1 MILFYYKHEFSVC
14 QLYRIYFRVINIV
27 ILFFKTCVFFFYR
40 GTIMDMEKDYNLMV
54 GLRIREIR
62 ESMRLSREKF
72 SEKCDISSSFL
83 ADVERGKKSLTSKT
97 IYKICSSCNISAD
110 YIVLG
115 HREGFDKDVGIEIL
129 NSFNEEQMEHVITIL
144 YELRKLS
151 S

>member
-1 MILFYYKHEFSVC
+1 M
-14 QLYRIYFRVINIV
+14 
-27 ILFFKTCVFFFYR
+27 
-40 GTIMDMEKDYNLMV
+40 IMDMEKDYNLMV

-62 ESMRLSREKF
+62 ESMHLSREKF

-115 HREGFDKDVGIEIL
+115 HKEGFDKDVGIELL
-129 NSFNEEQMEHVITIL
+129 NSFNNQQMEHIVNIL
-144 YELRKLS
+144 YDIKKLS

>member
-1 MILFYYKHEFSVC
+1 
-14 QLYRIYFRVINIV
+14 
-27 ILFFKTCVFFFYR
+27 
-40 GTIMDMEKDYNLMV
+40 MDMEEDYNLMV

-62 ESMRLSREKF
+62 ESMHLSREKF

-115 HREGFDKDVGIEIL
+115 HKEGFDKDVGIELL
-129 NSFNEEQMEHVITIL
+129 NSFNNQQMEHIVNIL
-144 YELRKLS
+144 YEIKKLS